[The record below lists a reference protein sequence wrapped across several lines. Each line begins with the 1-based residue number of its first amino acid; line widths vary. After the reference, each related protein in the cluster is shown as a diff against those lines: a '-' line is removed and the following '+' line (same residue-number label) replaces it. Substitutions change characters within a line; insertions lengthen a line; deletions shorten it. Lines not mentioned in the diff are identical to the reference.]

1 MLDDCAEGYSI
12 RISVHHRRVTYN
24 DKIYPSFPKHDEI
37 ELGHVRSLVRHLGID
52 KDCANGLLPITN

>member
-12 RISVHHRRVTYN
+12 RTSIHNRRVTYN

-52 KDCANGLLPITN
+52 KDCSNRFLRITN